1 MSHARILII
10 EDDTVLSD
18 QVAQLL
24 QKNGF
29 QTQQCLDGEK
39 GLLTAIQQRFDLI
52 LLDLL
57 LPSINGFSVLNQL
70 RKVKNTPVMMITA
83 SGAERERIEGY
94 RKGADDYLPKP
105 FNFTEMMLRVEALL
119 RRTQHHAKPHT
130 PATQLTVDKLQLNRR
145 NQQVFFN
152 KNEVELT
159 PIQFRLLWIM
169 LENQQDILSKAF
181 LYQSVLDRPFSR
193 YDRSLD
199 MHMSRVRKK
208 LVDAGM
214 PPERLATI
222 HGKGYRFI

>member
-10 EDDTVLSD
+10 EDDIVLSD
-18 QVAQLL
+18 QVAKLL

-29 QTQQCLDGEK
+29 TTQQCLDGQK
-39 GLLTAIQQRFDLI
+39 GLLAAIQQRFDLI

-70 RKVKNTPVMMITA
+70 RQVKNTPVMMITA

-119 RRTQHHAKPHT
+119 RRTQRQVEPHNQ
-130 PATQLTVDKLQLNRR
+130 AAQLTVDKLQLDRR
-145 NQQVFFN
+145 KQQVLFD
-152 KNEVELT
+152 NEAVELT
-159 PIQFRLLWIM
+159 PIQFKLLWIM
-169 LENQQDILSKAF
+169 AENQQDILSKAF

-199 MHMSRVRKK
+199 MHVSRVRKK

-214 PPERLATI
+214 PPERLATL